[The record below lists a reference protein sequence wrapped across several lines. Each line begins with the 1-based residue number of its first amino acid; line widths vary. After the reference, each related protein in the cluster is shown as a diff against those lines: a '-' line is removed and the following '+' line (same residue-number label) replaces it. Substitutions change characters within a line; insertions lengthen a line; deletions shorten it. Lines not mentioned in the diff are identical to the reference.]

1 MFLKVTS
8 ISLCSHSLH
17 TELFFGPFGL
27 ESIETILSQVM
38 SQLKQVKT
46 SSFQDSSQ
54 LRQGQVQVF
63 NEIKTGSSEI
73 SRQLRQVVNQ
83 SSQVQVIS

>member
-1 MFLKVTS
+1 
-8 ISLCSHSLH
+8 
-17 TELFFGPFGL
+17 
-27 ESIETILSQVM
+27 M